1 MPSFQRVRF
10 SDASCATPMPRSAAS
25 DAAMSTTITIVDEH
39 LGQPGGSARE
49 VVRALRLAASKA
61 SAAEIIAAR
70 VHAEHEDRMKAERQ
84 AAHEPSPA
92 PRTRTELLAGLR
104 ADPLRA
110 HPAARDAESAVAEA
124 LEAFRRQRFFF
135 LWDGV
140 QVTDP
145 DRMLLL
151 ADGAEAVFVRLF
163 PMQAG

>member
-1 MPSFQRVRF
+1 
-10 SDASCATPMPRSAAS
+10 
-25 DAAMSTTITIVDEH
+25 MSTTITIVDEH

-84 AAHEPSPA
+84 GAHEPSPA

-104 ADPLRA
+104 VDSPRA
-110 HPAARDAESAVAEA
+110 RSTARDAESAVAEA

-145 DRMLLL
+145 DRMLPL

>member
-1 MPSFQRVRF
+1 
-10 SDASCATPMPRSAAS
+10 
-25 DAAMSTTITIVDEH
+25 MSTTITIVDEH

-49 VVRALRLAASKA
+49 VVRALRLAAFEA

-70 VHAEHEDRMKAERQ
+70 VRAEHADRMEADRQ
-84 AAHEPSPA
+84 AAHEQPSK
-92 PRTRTELLAGLR
+92 PRTRTELLTGLR
-104 ADPLRA
+104 VDSLRA
-110 HPAARDAESAVAEA
+110 HPAAGDAEAAVAEA

-145 DRMLLL
+145 DRLLPL
-151 ADGAEAVFVRLF
+151 TDGAEAVFVRLF